1 MTEKNNILDE
11 EAEKL
16 FQELG
21 GIDKTK
27 ASHKD
32 RLADGLLA
40 KEKELDI
47 LRALLLEMT
56 QLLGDFLKDAR
67 LLQNARIA
75 NDPFIRFLEILSL
88 LSKKSQQDKN
98 IFIRFRGQTSN
109 HGVPEKMD
117 YVIRFGNTKVDVDT
131 AHKMT
136 KRLGAGTE
144 SLIQGMIKAFEIFSA
159 REVGNLSFGEK
170 PGQHAVAPAAFES
183 GRSRPRPTEEGERY
197 RHSR

>member
-1 MTEKNNILDE
+1 MTEKNNILDA

-21 GIDKTK
+21 GIDRTQRKM
-27 ASHKD
+27 SHED

-40 KEKELDI
+40 KEKELDV
-47 LRALLLEMT
+47 LRTLLLELT

-67 LLQNARIA
+67 LLQDARIA
-75 NDPFIRFLEILSL
+75 NDPFIRFLEILSH
-88 LSKKSQQDKN
+88 LSKKSHRDKN
-98 IFIRFRGQTSN
+98 IFIRFRGQTPH

-117 YVIRFGNTKVDVDT
+117 YVIRFGNIKVDVDT

-144 SLIQGMIKAFEIFSA
+144 SLTRGMINAFEIFSA
-159 REVGNLSFGEK
+159 RDVSNL
-170 PGQHAVAPAAFES
+170 
-183 GRSRPRPTEEGERY
+183 Y
-197 RHSR
+197 